1 MTRQIEYNSS
11 IENREKRVTLMIDY
25 VRMICLP
32 DIDDLIYSEED
43 AVPSEK

>member
-1 MTRQIEYNSS
+1 LTRHKEYNNS
-11 IENREKRVTLMIDY
+11 IDNREKRVTLMIDY

-43 AVPSEK
+43 AVLSEK